1 MSRNSTANFPPCRL
15 MFWVAVLM
23 GLLTVIV
30 GIAHNVAVVLAALK
44 QDKRFLLTG
53 AYLLGRHPTLQHRLL
68 QLVVLFVLLC

>member
-1 MSRNSTANFPPCRL
+1 MSRNSTANFLPCRL

-30 GIAHNVAVVLAALK
+30 GIVHNVAVVSAALK

-53 AYLLGRHPTLQHRLL
+53 AYPHLRT
-68 QLVVLFVLLC
+68 